1 MELEFHFGNDLF
13 RTSFLLLKLLFLVTL
28 QIAVYPGTS
37 FLCIQCD
44 DAAPWWW
51 KAATQTITVRT
62 SLRLRNPHHPPP
74 PKQFVLTAIP
84 GETGKGVA
92 EAGQEREV
100 RPGVIEDKILWREA
114 LTLILRGTLECSS
127 WKQGTLTFLLHHP
140 GVFKESLVWGWWE
153 INPQALPA
161 ICAQPSGPSRPEGK
175 GKCGLRKSHRSWGR
189 GT

>member
-1 MELEFHFGNDLF
+1 MMPP
-13 RTSFLLLKLLFLVTL
+13 
-28 QIAVYPGTS
+28 PGGGKQQHKPSQWGPAWDWGIPT
-37 FLCIQCD
+37 
-44 DAAPWWW
+44 
-51 KAATQTITVRT
+51 
-62 SLRLRNPHHPPP
+62 PP